1 MKNAIF
7 SYIEFLL
14 PTHNCVIVPEFGAFI
29 VNMETSKLKINGSF
43 TPPTYKV
50 VFNQDLKHNDGLL
63 SSCIYK
69 NENISY
75 NAACLKINNAVN
87 DLRKEL
93 IQNKL
98 VKCGNI
104 GQLQVDTDNNI
115 YFTSNSRIIHPS
127 LYGLSTLELSRLP
140 LLTNVSTHKSVRHTL
155 TNIAAASAAIL
166 LLVIPSMKVN
176 QSSNKIQQADF
187 SYSLV
192 NTLFS
197 TKKNTDTLSVT
208 TDTQNKIE
216 QSNQKGEAIETD
228 IAKESITAAP
238 IRKYYIIIGG
248 EETSTKANTI
258 LDKIK
263 KEDFP
268 NAAIVE
274 SADRY
279 RIYVASFTEK
289 QEAESF
295 LEMFRNE
302 NPKYETAWLYS
313 KRSK

>member
-7 SYIEFLL
+7 NYIEFLL
-14 PTHNCVIVPEFGAFI
+14 PTHNCVIIPEFGAFI
-29 VNMETSKLKINGSF
+29 ANMETSKFKINGSF

-75 NAACLKINNAVN
+75 NAACLKVNNAVS

-93 IQNKL
+93 IQNRL
-98 VKCGNI
+98 VECGNI
-104 GQLQVDTDNNI
+104 GKLQLDRDNNI

-127 LYGLSTLELSRLP
+127 LYGLSNLELSRLP
-140 LLTNVSTHKSVRHTL
+140 LITSVSTHKSVRRTL

-166 LLVIPSMKVN
+166 LLIIPSMKVN
-176 QSSNKIQQADF
+176 QSSNNIQQADF
-187 SYSLV
+187 SYSLK

-197 TKKNTDTLSVT
+197 AKKNIKTLPAT
-208 TDTQNKIE
+208 TNIQNKTE
-216 QSNQKGEAIETD
+216 QPSQKSEAIETH
-228 IAKESITAAP
+228 ITNESISATP
-238 IRKYYIIIGG
+238 SRKYYIIIGG

-258 LDKIK
+258 LNKIK